1 MKSFRVQLPL
11 MCYRLNSLPDSA
23 AAPSTL
29 TFAGDRSD
37 NLRTTHIAKATMKSA
52 HRDREGPGE
61 TREM

>member
-1 MKSFRVQLPL
+1 

-23 AAPSTL
+23 AAPPTL
-29 TFAGDRSD
+29 TFAGDLSD